1 MKRKIYNDLLD
12 WKNNTTSIK
21 PLMVLGVRQS
31 GKTYIIE
38 EFCKSE
44 FKKHIIVN
52 LFERTDVVDLY
63 NSSLTSD
70 EKYNQLKAL
79 LNYDLDKKDSILFI
93 DEIQQCEN
101 LISELKYFCEKHN
114 NVRIICA
121 GSLLGVSLKSTNA
134 SFPVG
139 KVKMIDM
146 YPMDFEEF
154 LLAFKEEMLIETI
167 RNCYEKNK
175 SISESLHRKALN
187 YYRTYLITGGMPE
200 SVKDMVLKSNDYFN
214 YDKLILKDILSSY
227 FNDMNKYVSND
238 AEALKINRIYNS
250 LPSQL
255 ANASKKFQYSNIS
268 KNARARDFA
277 TALDWLKASRM
288 VNCCRCVK
296 NPEIPLEGFVDEDV
310 FKLYLSD
317 VGILN
322 NILNLSIEDVLNDN
336 ISLYKGV
343 IAENYVANQLL
354 ANNHNLYYWKS
365 DATAEV
371 DFLIYNKDGI
381 IPIEVK
387 ASDNTKS
394 KSLNIYSNEYSPKY
408 SIRIST
414 KEFGYNPTT
423 KIKSIPLYAVFLIK

>member
-121 GSLLGVSLKSTNA
+121 GSLLGVSLKRTNA

-167 RNCYEKNK
+167 R
-175 SISESLHRKALN
+175 
-187 YYRTYLITGGMPE
+187 
-200 SVKDMVLKSNDYFN
+200 
-214 YDKLILKDILSSY
+214 
-227 FNDMNKYVSND
+227 
-238 AEALKINRIYNS
+238 KIW
-250 LPSQL
+250 
-255 ANASKKFQYSNIS
+255 F
-268 KNARARDFA
+268 
-277 TALDWLKASRM
+277 
-288 VNCCRCVK
+288 
-296 NPEIPLEGFVDEDV
+296 
-310 FKLYLSD
+310 
-317 VGILN
+317 
-322 NILNLSIEDVLNDN
+322 
-336 ISLYKGV
+336 
-343 IAENYVANQLL
+343 
-354 ANNHNLYYWKS
+354 
-365 DATAEV
+365 
-371 DFLIYNKDGI
+371 
-381 IPIEVK
+381 
-387 ASDNTKS
+387 
-394 KSLNIYSNEYSPKY
+394 
-408 SIRIST
+408 
-414 KEFGYNPTT
+414 
-423 KIKSIPLYAVFLIK
+423 